1 MKLIEKIKKFVRWLF
16 RWLKYIVLIIICF
29 IAYLFSGKKS
39 SKLELKKEEMK
50 KGKAKKNTTDN
61 ITTNIDTNKP
71 LIKDSILKLSKEELR
86 KEIINFYCQELE
98 QKELY
103 LTKEDFEIIDI
114 LEEKIALVIESE
126 LTRLH
131 FKNLEEVKEKIEE
144 IGKIELASILDEKIL
159 KEPIITENPKKDTII
174 QKYTTYK
181 KMEEKKFEKGISK
194 KEDDSPTISRSNPSL
209 TEESVLEKKNSYQ
222 KEVPPTSNISQELLE
237 ETPDLTFQTP
247 NIEPEIVLTHP
258 IPDLSEISIEQT
270 SIQPDLIE
278 ILEREKVSDAP
289 TLSKPIMEN
298 FSDAEPERKEFTIEK
313 EKTIE
318 TKPDT
323 QKEAE
328 KIEEP
333 KEEDKQKEEKKHKY
347 ISINLSI
354 LETQIAELEHTKN
367 KELEKNDLEDKNYDS
382 LLIKVDTILKEVK
395 EKQKMN
401 LNAKDKQKL
410 KEQELKLENMKSNIE
425 NNLTNDLNEEEKW
438 LQDTITE
445 QELVTLAQEL
455 KNIHLEHQID
465 LNHML
470 INKVEDL
477 ENLSKERLSIVE
489 RELIKQRLHK
499 ICASIELPSIL
510 LLPFFRNRYFFF
522 FTTGIFINNHF
533 NLLNSILKHQT
544 IEYQDPVLD
553 HIKKG
558 SDALDEALRLTT
570 TNISYLNNLEQD
582 ILRKYPEL
590 SLDQEYLSYI
600 NNLKYSLMKNEEK
613 MFKKKKMIEKY
624 NLKYKGKARKL
635 KKKVA

>member
-114 LEEKIALVIESE
+114 LEEKIAPVIKSE

-131 FKNLEEVKEKIEE
+131 LKNLEEVKEKIEE

-181 KMEEKKFEKGISK
+181 KIEEKKFEKGISK

-209 TEESVLEKKNSYQ
+209 TEESVLEKKSPYQ
-222 KEVPPTSNISQELLE
+222 EEISLTPNISQELLE
-237 ETPDLTFQTP
+237 EDKSDLTFQASK
-247 NIEPEIVLTHP
+247 IEPEITFTP
-258 IPDLSEISIEQT
+258 PMPDLPDLVVKEAA
-270 SIQPDLIE
+270 IQPDLIE
-278 ILEREKVSDAP
+278 ILEREKVSDAL

-333 KEEDKQKEEKKHKY
+333 KEEDKKKEEKKHEY

-354 LETQIAELEHTKN
+354 LETQIADLEHTKN

-445 QELVTLAQEL
+445 QELVTLEQEL
-455 KNIHLEHQID
+455 KNIQLEHQID

-489 RELIKQRLHK
+489 KELIKQRLHK
-499 ICASIELPSIL
+499 ICASM
-510 LLPFFRNRYFFF
+510 
-522 FTTGIFINNHF
+522 
-533 NLLNSILKHQT
+533 
-544 IEYQDPVLD
+544 
-553 HIKKG
+553 
-558 SDALDEALRLTT
+558 
-570 TNISYLNNLEQD
+570 
-582 ILRKYPEL
+582 
-590 SLDQEYLSYI
+590 SL
-600 NNLKYSLMKNEEK
+600 
-613 MFKKKKMIEKY
+613 
-624 NLKYKGKARKL
+624 
-635 KKKVA
+635 